1 MSNPTKIVLVLAAIT
16 MTGSAMAQP
25 AGAIAPPT
33 APAPAAAPAVA
44 TVAPFTSPEIE
55 KIGKALIGSWKSKSS
70 MAEGSD
76 PSKQTEVVLNI
87 AHVNVGGMTDALYV
101 EQSRANQMNRP
112 DRESIFQIYKS
123 GDKFKIR
130 TFEFRRQ
137 PGQGSSTTGTW
148 AVPELF
154 PNFTAAELVG
164 TMDLV
169 VSGNEGGY
177 VAKSTHAYATGI
189 NNATEMTSEF
199 TFGPAGLKTM
209 DQGMD
214 ASGKVVWTAA
224 AEFAKFT
231 PEVTVNR
238 MPSGLVTIDYVK
250 GNGEPIVAG
259 DSYTVEYEGWLA
271 NGYKFDS
278 SREKGQPLTVRPAMA
293 VIQGW
298 TEGVMGTSK
307 GTVRRILVP
316 GNLAYV
322 GMRRGMIPS
331 DAPLYFEIEVVNV
344 EKSTAPVKALPP
356 AKTDG
361 HEGHDHKDDVKPT
374 GK

>member
-1 MSNPTKIVLVLAAIT
+1 
-16 MTGSAMAQP
+16 MTGSAALAQP

-33 APAPAAAPAVA
+33 ATTQVTAPAAPAVPA
-44 TVAPFTSPEIE
+44 PAPVAAFTSPEIE

-70 MAEGSD
+70 MAEGAD
-76 PSKQTEVVLNI
+76 PSKQTEVVLNV

-154 PNFTAAELVG
+154 PNFTAADLVG

-199 TFGPAGLKTM
+199 TFGPSGLKTM
-209 DQGMD
+209 DQGTD
-214 ASGKVVWTAA
+214 AGGKVVWTAA
-224 AEFAKFT
+224 AEFAKFS
-231 PEVTVNR
+231 PEITVNR
-238 MPSGLVTIDYVK
+238 MPTGLVTIDYTK
-250 GNGEPIVAG
+250 GNGESPIVAG

-271 NGYKFDS
+271 SGYKFDS
-278 SREKGQPLTVRPAMA
+278 SREKGQPLTVRPAMG

-298 TEGVMGTSK
+298 TEGVLGASK
-307 GTVRRILVP
+307 GTVRRILIP
-316 GNLAYV
+316 GHMAYV

-331 DAPLYFEIEVVNV
+331 DSPLYFEIEVVNV
-344 EKSTAPVKALPP
+344 EKATAIKPDAGVDVNAELARKKELLLKQQQETKP
-356 AKTDG
+356 AEK
-361 HEGHDHKDDVKPT
+361 
-374 GK
+374 